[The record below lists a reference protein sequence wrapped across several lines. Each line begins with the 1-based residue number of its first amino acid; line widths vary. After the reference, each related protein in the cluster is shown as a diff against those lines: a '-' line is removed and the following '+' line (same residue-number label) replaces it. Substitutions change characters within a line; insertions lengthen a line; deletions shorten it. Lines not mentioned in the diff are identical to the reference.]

1 MLQECCKSLQA
12 VCGLRS
18 AAYGV
23 FGSHVEVVQGN
34 DSLLPNPMSHDTES
48 LLKTVVIG
56 WLGGGVRV
64 GKEGVGEKRG
74 AHEEG

>member
-1 MLQECCKSLQA
+1 MLQITVA

-18 AAYGV
+18 AYGV
-23 FGSHVEVVQGN
+23 FGSHVEVVQGHN
-34 DSLLPNPMSHDTES
+34 SLLPYPMSHDTES

-64 GKEGVGEKRG
+64 GRGSGGEERG
-74 AHEEG
+74 L

>member
-1 MLQECCKSLQA
+1 MLQITVA

-23 FGSHVEVVQGN
+23 FGSHVEVVQGH
-34 DSLLPNPMSHDTES
+34 DSLLPYPMSHDTES

-56 WLGGGVRV
+56 WLGGGC
-64 GKEGVGEKRG
+64 EGGEGGDAGEERG
-74 AHEEG
+74 S